1 MNSVEEK
8 SPFNSRV
15 ATWLSDHEDREAQ
28 CYNEVL
34 LNRNHLAKARY
45 ATVSMDEQDEQ
56 DDPIS
61 KVAEARG
68 YLHRRFVAV

>member
-8 SPFNSRV
+8 SLFNSRV
-15 ATWLSDHEDREAQ
+15 VTWLSDHEDREAQ

-34 LNRNHLAKARY
+34 LNRNHLAKTRY
-45 ATVSMDEQDEQ
+45 ATVSMDEQ